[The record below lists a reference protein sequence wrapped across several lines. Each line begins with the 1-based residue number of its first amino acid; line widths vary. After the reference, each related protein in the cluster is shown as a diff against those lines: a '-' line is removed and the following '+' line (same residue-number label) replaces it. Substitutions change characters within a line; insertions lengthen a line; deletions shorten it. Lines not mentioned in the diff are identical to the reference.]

1 MKQKAA
7 LFCLS
12 LFMGTSLWAENA
24 EKKGVESINRL
35 TAEAHVEFLA
45 SDELQGRE
53 AGFTIRLMSIM
64 PSVRKRDSDGRLSRI
79 RL

>member
-45 SDELQGRE
+45 SEHSFFSPFYSAEIRFF
-53 AGFTIRLMSIM
+53 FTIVYKGL
-64 PSVRKRDSDGRLSRI
+64 SVYF
-79 RL
+79 

>member
-1 MKQKAA
+1 MKQKAV

-35 TAEAHVEFLA
+35 PAEAHVEFLA

-53 AGFTIRLMSIM
+53 A
-64 PSVRKRDSDGRLSRI
+64 
-79 RL
+79 